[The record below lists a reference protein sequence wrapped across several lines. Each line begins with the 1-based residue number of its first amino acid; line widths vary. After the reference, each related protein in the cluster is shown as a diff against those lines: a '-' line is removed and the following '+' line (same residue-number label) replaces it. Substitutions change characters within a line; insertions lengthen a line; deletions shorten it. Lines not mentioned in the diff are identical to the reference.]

1 MILGVD
7 FDNTL
12 VSYDEIFYTAALEG
26 GLVPATLPPSKNH
39 VRAFL
44 RTAGREH
51 LWTELQGYVYGE
63 AIKDAPPFPGAVEA
77 LAALLERGADVR
89 IISHKTRR
97 PYLGNERYDLH
108 EAARCWIE
116 ANILPRILRPVEAY
130 FETTKEAKL
139 ERIAATNCTH
149 FVDDLP
155 EFLGEHAFPAGVV
168 KILFD
173 PAVCHEAA
181 PDMRKAS
188 SWREIH
194 DILEKELPPR
204 DGRAP

>member
-12 VSYDEIFYTAALEG
+12 VSYDEIFFSAALEQ
-26 GLVPATLPPSKNH
+26 GLVPEDLHPSKNE

-44 RTAGREH
+44 RRTGRED

-77 LAALLERGADVR
+77 LAALLERGAEVR

-97 PYLGNERYDLH
+97 PYLGNEQYDLH
-108 EAARCWIE
+108 EAARSWIE
-116 ANILPRILRPVEAY
+116 ANVLPRILRPVEAY
-130 FETTKEAKL
+130 FEPTKEAKL
-139 ERIAATNCTH
+139 ERIAATKCTH

-155 EFLGEHAFPAGVV
+155 EFLGELSFPAGVV

-173 PAVCHEAA
+173 PANCHESA
-181 PDMRKAS
+181 PDVRTTL
-188 SWREIH
+188 SWREIRG
-194 DILEKELPPR
+194 ILEKEVTPR
-204 DGRAP
+204 DA